1 MALKKSPVRERW
13 RNGETALG
21 SLTLVPEPSLTELV
35 GAAGFDFMVAD
46 MEHAAA
52 DGRTI
57 ENMIRAAQAVDMA
70 GFVRVREIEEKT
82 LLWVLDSGADGIMLP
97 LVDSAEAAR
106 RAYRLTRYP
115 PEGER
120 TLCSATRV
128 AGRGAYRGDFRPLV
142 EHVNSELVLIG
153 LLETPEACD
162 AASEIAAEGIDV
174 FCVGRADLSMKM
186 GLHYAPQHPRVVE
199 VTKRVLTDVMEAGK
213 VAGVLAYDLD
223 DAHQWMEFGCR
234 FVIYSQPEIVLA
246 DIYGRAHGTLREH
259 ARELRS
265 SAEALPAGAPA

>member
-1 MALKKSPVRERW
+1 MNDLEMHMARKNSPVRERW
-13 RNGETALG
+13 RNGEPALG
-21 SLTLVPEPSLTELV
+21 SLTLVPEPSLAELV

-52 DGRTI
+52 DGRAI

-70 GFVRVREIEEKT
+70 ALVRVREIEEKT

-97 LVDSAEAAR
+97 LVESADAAR
-106 RAYRLTRYP
+106 RAHRLTRYP
-115 PEGER
+115 PDGDR

-128 AGRGAYRGDFRPLV
+128 AGRGAYRGDFRPFV

-162 AASEIAAEGIDV
+162 AAREIALEGIDV

-186 GLHYAPQHPRVVE
+186 GLHYAPQDQRVVD
-199 VTKRVLTDVMEAGK
+199 VAKRALTDVMEAGK

-223 DAHQWMEFGCR
+223 DARQWLDFGCR

-246 DIYGRAHGTLREH
+246 DIYGRAHRTLREY
-259 ARELRS
+259 AR
-265 SAEALPAGAPA
+265 AVAAA